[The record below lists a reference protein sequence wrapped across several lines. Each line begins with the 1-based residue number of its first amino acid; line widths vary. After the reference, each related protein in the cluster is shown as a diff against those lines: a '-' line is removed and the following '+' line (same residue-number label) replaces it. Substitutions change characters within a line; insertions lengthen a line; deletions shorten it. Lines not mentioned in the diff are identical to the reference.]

1 MSAEVGGAAVIIVD
15 DAAKDIAALDRA
27 SMLGLPVGY
36 RGALVN
42 ALMRASN
49 VVIAIGK
56 LAQHPLQMGI
66 IENEEMIEAFLSGGA
81 DPAFREGIR
90 IRSPKGSGENV
101 KALAD
106 EDGIES
112 I

>member
-1 MSAEVGGAAVIIVD
+1 MSAEVGGAAVIVVD

-49 VVIAIGK
+49 VK
-56 LAQHPLQMGI
+56 
-66 IENEEMIEAFLSGGA
+66 
-81 DPAFREGIR
+81 
-90 IRSPKGSGENV
+90 
-101 KALAD
+101 
-106 EDGIES
+106 
-112 I
+112 

>member
-49 VVIAIGK
+49 VVISVGE

-66 IENEEMIEAFLSGGA
+66 IEDEKMISTILSCSGRRMMRTKDSRNE
-81 DPAFREGIR
+81 
-90 IRSPKGSGENV
+90 
-101 KALAD
+101 KA
-106 EDGIES
+106 
-112 I
+112 

>member
-1 MSAEVGGAAVIIVD
+1 MSAEIGGAAIIIVD
-15 DAAKDIAALDRA
+15 DAANDIAALDRA

-56 LAQHPLQMGI
+56 LAQHPL
-66 IENEEMIEAFLSGGA
+66 
-81 DPAFREGIR
+81 
-90 IRSPKGSGENV
+90 
-101 KALAD
+101 
-106 EDGIES
+106 
-112 I
+112 